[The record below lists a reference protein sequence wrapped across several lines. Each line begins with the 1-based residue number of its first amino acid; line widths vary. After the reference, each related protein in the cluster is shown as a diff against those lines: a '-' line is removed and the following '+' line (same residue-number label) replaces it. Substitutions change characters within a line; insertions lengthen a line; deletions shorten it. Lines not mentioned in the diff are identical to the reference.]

1 MATMQEMERALVNAY
16 NAGDMD
22 ATRALATAISQ
33 ARQQG
38 GGSVDAAAQ
47 AYEQSMAA
55 ARAAEERSR
64 AGAPPPQPPPS
75 LGQQALGA
83 AETALALGTGAVGGT
98 AGFVGGTVVGMGRE
112 IARDI
117 LSGRSGTR
125 EAQQLVDAAA
135 QGGAPMSMGDRA
147 RANQPEAMASMRR
160 VFQTAQQGARALTYE
175 PRTATGREMT
185 QEAGQ
190 FLGEALPPVLP
201 IIGAPGTAM
210 AAARQAAPVARQAAI
225 AAAPVAQAVVAAPT
239 RAAQAVGRAV
249 GIGEAARPAAT
260 AATAGRAST
269 GAAATPL
276 ELQRFAEAEMAGLRL
291 SEGEMKR
298 DPELLAVEKEQAK
311 TPGIQGPYL
320 QRQQENN
327 QAALRNLEQVLDST
341 GAETGD
347 LAGTGIRVV
356 DTLMSG
362 WRGEKAKTDALYTK
376 FRESP
381 EAQAPVDVSPIV
393 AYLNSQPRG
402 VSGITGV
409 PDTARQNAVALGIVA
424 EGPDGTLVS
433 GAGTTLGRLE
443 EFRQSVSAISAGN
456 PNDKRLAVELKR
468 TIDAIGGPIGGE
480 MTRAMRAQRQRQ
492 AQKYENRAIVARLLL
507 QKKGMDDAQTPV
519 EDVFQKTILGARPSE
534 ITHIKRVL
542 STIPDEEGKQ
552 AWSELQGA
560 TVRHLLT
567 QAESGIGADNL
578 PVISGAKLDRAL
590 RAFDQNGKLDLVM
603 GKAAAEQ
610 IRTLNQVLKYIQ
622 STPPLTSINNSGTAR
637 TIINLMA
644 ESLAQGALVGVQ
656 LPILQGAKMLRDNI
670 KDRRTRERITQALNY
685 RPEGVRPARQST
697 GATP

>member
-1 MATMQEMERALVNAY
+1 MATADEYAAWLVSNSARR
-16 NAGDMD
+16 GTPEFD
-22 ATRALATAISQ
+22 TVAI
-33 ARQQG
+33 
-38 GGSVDAAAQ
+38 
-47 AYEQSMAA
+47 AYEQAK
-55 ARAAEERSR
+55 AEERGAQER
-64 AGAPPPQPPPS
+64 ARPPAPPPPPS

-83 AETALALGTGAVGGT
+83 AETALALGTGATTGAV
-98 AGFVGGTVVGMGRE
+98 GFVGGTVVGMGRE

-125 EAQQLVDAAA
+125 EANQLIDAAA
-135 QGGAPMSMGDRA
+135 QRGAPMSMGDRA

-160 VFQTAQQGARALTYE
+160 VFQTAQQGAQALTYA
-175 PRTATGREMT
+175 PRTAAGREMT

-201 IIGAPGTAM
+201 IIGAPGAVLSGV
-210 AAARQAAPVARQAAI
+210 RQAAPMAAQAAT
-225 AAAPVAQAVVAAPT
+225 AAAPVVQAVAQAPVRAT
-239 RAAQAVGRAV
+239 RAIQSAV

-276 ELQRFAEAEMAGLRL
+276 ELQRFTEAEMAGLRL

-376 FRESP
+376 FRKSP
-381 EAQAPVDVSPIV
+381 EAQAPVDVAPIV

-409 PDTARQNAVALGIVA
+409 PDTARQNAVALGIAA
-424 EGPDGTLVS
+424 EGPDGALVP
-433 GAGTTLGRLE
+433 GVGTTLGGLE

-456 PNDKRLAVELKR
+456 ANDKRLAVELKR
-468 TIDAIGGPIGGE
+468 TIDAIGNPIGGE

-507 QKKGMDDAQTPV
+507 QKKGVDDAQTPV

-560 TVRHLLT
+560 TVRHLLA

-637 TIINLMA
+637 TIIALMA
-644 ESLAQGALVGVQ
+644 ESAAQGAAFGVP
-656 LPILQGAKMLRDNI
+656 LPIIQGAKMLRDNI

-685 RPEGVRPARQST
+685 RPEGAGPARQST

>member
-1 MATMQEMERALVNAY
+1 MATADEYAAWLVSNSTRRGTPEFSTVAVAYEQAKAEERGAMERA
-16 NAGDMD
+16 
-22 ATRALATAISQ
+22 Q
-33 ARQQG
+33 PP
-38 GGSVDAAAQ
+38 
-47 AYEQSMAA
+47 
-55 ARAAEERSR
+55 
-64 AGAPPPQPPPS
+64 APPPPPS

-83 AETALALGTGAVGGT
+83 AEAGLSMATGATGGALGSIVGTGTSLAQ
-98 AGFVGGTVVGMGRE
+98 E
-112 IARDI
+112 I
-117 LSGRSGTR
+117 LSGRFGTQESLQR
-125 EAQQLVDAAA
+125 VGRAA
-135 QGGAPMSMGDRA
+135 QRGA
-147 RANQPEAMASMRR
+147 Q
-160 VFQTAQQGARALTYE
+160 ALTYA
-175 PRTATGREMT
+175 PRTA
-185 QEAGQ
+185 AGQ
-190 FLGEALPPVLP
+190 EMAQGAGQILSETLPPALP

-225 AAAPVAQAVVAAPT
+225 AAAPVAQAVAAAPG

-249 GIGEAARPAAT
+249 GIGEAARPAT

-276 ELQRFAEAEMAGLRL
+276 ELQRFTEAELAGLRL

-298 DPELLAVEKEQAK
+298 DPELLAAEKEQAK

-320 QRQQENN
+320 ERQQENN

-347 LAGTGIRVV
+347 LAGTGVRVV
-356 DTLMSG
+356 DALMSG
-362 WRGEKAKTDALYTK
+362 WRGEKAKTTALYTK

-381 EAQAPVDVSPIV
+381 EAQAPVDVSPL
-393 AYLNSQPRG
+393 AGFLNQQARG
-402 VSGITGV
+402 VSGITGMT
-409 PDTARQNAVALGIVA
+409 DAARQNAIALGIVA
-424 EGPDGTLVS
+424 EGPDGALVPA
-433 GAGTTLGRLE
+433 AGVTLGKLE
-443 EFRQSVSAISAGN
+443 DLRQAIGATGSAS
-456 PNDKRLAVELKR
+456 PNDRRLAVELKR
-468 TIDAIGGPIGGE
+468 TIDAIGDPIGGD

-492 AQKYENRAIVARLLL
+492 AQKYENRAIVSRLLL

-560 TVRHLLT
+560 TVRHLIT

-637 TIINLMA
+637 TIIALMA
-644 ESLAQGALVGVQ
+644 ESAAQGAAFGVP
-656 LPILQGAKMLRDNI
+656 LPIIQGAKMLRDNI

-685 RPEGVRPARQST
+685 RPEGAGPARQST
-697 GATP
+697 GGMP